1 MPTIETA
8 QISANGDGPEAA
20 AMDAIETAA
29 PDERPDSQPEVV
41 YNFAEMDDI
50 ELVTRQL
57 ALMKKI
63 KRARKKQASAIAK
76 ADKSLNSKR
85 EKIAGKQAEIS
96 RLQGEIAELQEQA
109 DTLERSANDPD
120 IQAQLAEHQAELDAI
135 NERIA
140 ELSS

>member
-1 MPTIETA
+1 MSNVMTA
-8 QISANGDGPEAA
+8 KISPNGGGPAA
-20 AMDAIETAA
+20 TLDAIETAA
-29 PDERPDSQPEVV
+29 PDSTTETS

-85 EKIAGKQAEIS
+85 DKIAGKQAEIS
-96 RLQGEIAELQEQA
+96 RLQGEIASLQEQA
-109 DTLERSANDPD
+109 DTLERNANDPE
-120 IQAQLAEHQAELDAI
+120 IQTQLAGYQAELDAI

-140 ELSS
+140 DLSD

>member
-1 MPTIETA
+1 MSTIETA
-8 QISANGDGPEAA
+8 EISVNGDGPDAA
-20 AMDAIETAA
+20 AIDAIETAA
-29 PDERPDSQPEVV
+29 PDTQPDSQPEVV

-85 EKIAGKQAEIS
+85 DKIAAKQAEIS

-109 DTLERSANDPD
+109 DTLERSANDPE

>member
-8 QISANGDGPEAA
+8 EISVNGPEAA
-20 AMDAIETAA
+20 TADAIETAA
-29 PDERPDSQPEVV
+29 PGERPDSQPEVV

-76 ADKSLNSKR
+76 ADKSLKGKR

-96 RLQGEIAELQEQA
+96 RLQGEIASLQEQA
-109 DTLERSANDPD
+109 DTLERSANDPE
-120 IQAQLAEHQAELDAI
+120 IQAQLAEHQAELEAI

-140 ELSS
+140 ELSN

>member
-1 MPTIETA
+1 MPT
-8 QISANGDGPEAA
+8 
-20 AMDAIETAA
+20 IETAA

-63 KRARKKQASAIAK
+63 KLARKNQASAIAE

-85 EKIAGKQAEIS
+85 DKIAGKQAEIS

>member
-1 MPTIETA
+1 MSRPETA
-8 QISANGDGPEAA
+8 EISVNGDGPEAA
-20 AMDAIETAA
+20 TVDAIETAV
-29 PDERPDSQPEVV
+29 PDETPDSQPGVV

-85 EKIAGKQAEIS
+85 DKIAGKQAEIS

-109 DTLERSANDPD
+109 DTLERSANDPE

-140 ELSS
+140 ELSN

>member
-1 MPTIETA
+1 MSTIETA
-8 QISANGDGPEAA
+8 EISVNGDGPEAA
-20 AMDAIETAA
+20 ADAIETAA

-85 EKIAGKQAEIS
+85 DKIAGKQAEIS
-96 RLQGEIAELQEQA
+96 RLQGEIASLQEQA
-109 DTLERSANDPD
+109 DTLERKR
-120 IQAQLAEHQAELDAI
+120 Q
-135 NERIA
+135 
-140 ELSS
+140 